1 VPLGLIA
8 DLSTRRGIDV
18 INHNGGFLSVMVSAS
33 VDSQISNAERVLASV
48 QAEVLPELNQRYG
61 LSSELSGSSLQ
72 NQQLLETMQL
82 GGSLTLI
89 FIYLILA
96 WSFSSYLWP
105 LAVMSAIPL
114 ALTGAI
120 FGHWVIGVD
129 IGAMSMLA
137 FFALSGVIVN
147 DSIVLVSFLRR
158 EQEAG
163 LSLTAAVRSASLSRF
178 RAVLLTS
185 LTTIAGLSPLMFE
198 NFSLAI
204 YMVPIAVTL
213 CFGLAFGTALVLLV
227 VPAMIVIVERLKSRF
242 TNVMP
247 GTGGLKIREGH

>member
-1 VPLGLIA
+1 
-8 DLSTRRGIDV
+8 
-18 INHNGGFLSVMVSAS
+18 
-33 VDSQISNAERVLASV
+33 
-48 QAEVLPELNQRYG
+48 
-61 LSSELSGSSLQ
+61 
-72 NQQLLETMQL
+72 
-82 GGSLTLI
+82 
-89 FIYLILA
+89 
-96 WSFSSYLWP
+96 
-105 LAVMSAIPL
+105 
-114 ALTGAI
+114 
-120 FGHWVIGVD
+120 
-129 IGAMSMLA
+129 MSMLA

-158 EQEAG
+158 EQDAG
-163 LSLTAAVRSASLSRF
+163 LSLTAAVRSAALARF

-227 VPAMIVIVERLKSRF
+227 VPAMIVIVERLKLRF

-247 GTGGLKIREGH
+247 GTGELKIQEGH